1 MPDGESN
8 RTFVFRA
15 GVSSFSE
22 TIRGDANRVSV
33 WSDSLFQLR
42 TQCAAPIAHA
52 RDKERH
58 FSDLDCQNRKL
69 SRLVSGDMG

>member
-1 MPDGESN
+1 MPGSESN
-8 RTFVFRA
+8 RTFVFRTV
-15 GVSSFSE
+15 VSSFGE

-58 FSDLDCQNRKL
+58 FSYLDCPHPKL
-69 SRLVSGDMG
+69 SRLVSTDMG